1 MDDSGKMFAA
11 FLLGIIAGGAAGL
24 LLAPKTGREARENV
38 ERYVKDVEGKFN
50 QKKEEFKKRYRK
62 DSAPDAAQGENAGY

>member
-24 LLAPKTGREARENV
+24 LLAPKTGKETRENV
-38 ERYVKDVEGKFN
+38 ERYVKDVEEKFN
-50 QKKEEFKKRYRK
+50 QKKEAFRKRYKK
-62 DSAPDAAQGENAGY
+62 DTAENAQDAQS

>member
-24 LLAPKTGREARENV
+24 LLAPKTGKETRENV
-38 ERYVKDVEGKFN
+38 ERYVKDVEEKFN
-50 QKKEEFKKRYRK
+50 QKKEAFKRRLRK
-62 DSAPDAAQGENAGY
+62 DASEEAQDAES

>member
-24 LLAPKTGREARENV
+24 LLAPKTGKETRENV
-38 ERYVKDVEGKFN
+38 ERYVKDVEEKFN
-50 QKKEEFKKRYRK
+50 QKKEALRKRYKK
-62 DSAPDAAQGENAGY
+62 DTAEDAQDA